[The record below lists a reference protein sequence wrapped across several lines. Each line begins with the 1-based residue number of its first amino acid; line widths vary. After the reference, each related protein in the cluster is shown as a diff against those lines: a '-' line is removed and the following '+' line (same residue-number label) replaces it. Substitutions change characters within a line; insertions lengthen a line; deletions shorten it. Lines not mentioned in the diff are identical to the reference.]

1 MSNNNSLHSQLMNLG
16 VSEDHFFDLIA
27 LYNMTIKIN
36 ALDPAQNGKLMTAAE
51 TAEFLGLS
59 TKTFTTKLLPQY
71 DNFPRIRIGNS
82 WRYNRAEI
90 LKWIEDVSLNY
101 SDYIDSWTDMLD

>member
-51 TAEFLGLS
+51 TAEF
-59 TKTFTTKLLPQY
+59 F
-71 DNFPRIRIGNS
+71 
-82 WRYNRAEI
+82 RA
-90 LKWIEDVSLNY
+90 
-101 SDYIDSWTDMLD
+101 